1 MTSNIKSWLLGIGF
15 GIAYG
20 LCLRLLSGS
29 YQLQNILV
37 VMSIGFMVFG
47 PLIIGWVTVHFSKD
61 PNLTKLKSFF
71 MPFLSIF
78 FGCLVTYLMK
88 IEGLICII
96 MYLPLGFLLSGFGG
110 LIAYSKKNK
119 PSNKASML
127 IMLALPFAAQ
137 FTENKINFETRSHTV
152 KNSIHISSSAPKVW
166 NEIKSVKTI
175 TKNELDNSWVHS
187 MGFPRPLDAEIDHE
201 GIGGIRTARFERGL
215 VFNETVN
222 QWQPNKLLS
231 FKIEVDPKDIPPTAL
246 DEHVTIGG
254 PFFDVLHGTY
264 EIAEQTD
271 GSVILNLESKFRL
284 STHFNSYAG
293 MWTNLIMHQIQSD
306 ILSVIKKR
314 SETL

>member
-1 MTSNIKSWLLGIGF
+1 
-15 GIAYG
+15 
-20 LCLRLLSGS
+20 
-29 YQLQNILV
+29 
-37 VMSIGFMVFG
+37 
-47 PLIIGWVTVHFSKD
+47 
-61 PNLTKLKSFF
+61 